1 MRSPSAKKMGMSA
14 KRLREVLLFVCS
26 VEFWRMAVLWS
37 IALITSYFQLLLQ
50 SLHIQKSYS
59 YPRRSPETSA
69 FRPVCIITGATS
81 GLGAAAARALSK
93 ESFTIVLVGR
103 TPDALSKTAAEI
115 RKFNKEAHLKAF
127 EVDIS
132 DFRSIFHFKESLQ
145 QWLQDSNMHPSVQLL
160 INNAGILAT
169 SPRKTAEGYDEMMA
183 TNYIGAFCLTQLLL
197 PLLINS
203 PVPSRIVNVTSFT
216 HRTVGSMQVDRQAVE
231 GKCFLRSKQYLFAQA
246 YEYSKFCLLLFSY
259 ALHRKIGLM
268 EKASHVSVIP
278 ADPGVVK
285 TNLMREVPPFLSSLA
300 FAVLKLMGLLQSP
313 DDGVRSIIDAA
324 LAPPEALGVY
334 FFSGNGRTINSS
346 PFSYNAKL
354 ASELWSASCDL
365 FTELEL
371 AYKES

>member
-1 MRSPSAKKMGMSA
+1 MGMSA

-103 TPDALSKTAAEI
+103 TPDALSKNDGD
-115 RKFNKEAHLKAF
+115 K
-127 EVDIS
+127 
-132 DFRSIFHFKESLQ
+132 
-145 QWLQDSNMHPSVQLL
+145 
-160 INNAGILAT
+160 
-169 SPRKTAEGYDEMMA
+169 
-183 TNYIGAFCLTQLLL
+183 
-197 PLLINS
+197 
-203 PVPSRIVNVTSFT
+203 
-216 HRTVGSMQVDRQAVE
+216 
-231 GKCFLRSKQYLFAQA
+231 
-246 YEYSKFCLLLFSY
+246 
-259 ALHRKIGLM
+259 LHRGFLLDPAFI
-268 EKASHVSVIP
+268 ASSHQQP
-278 ADPGVVK
+278 C
-285 TNLMREVPPFLSSLA
+285 A
-300 FAVLKLMGLLQSP
+300 FKDCECYIVYASNWLTGKLWKSP